1 MKRPK
6 TNFAILGLI
15 MVFSVPIVW
24 NIALISLINNFNLR
38 FCVYSIYVGM
48 ILAVA
53 GFFIISLSHS
63 LILAVGA
70 LFLAFGISRIKAGA
84 YYPPYSFDDPFLS
97 HYTSHFRMV
106 GYLFICIGILLILAS
121 LFNRGKK

>member
-24 NIALISLINNFNLR
+24 NFALIRLINFNLQ
-38 FCVYSIYVGM
+38 FYFYSIIAIM
-48 ILAVA
+48 ILAFV
-53 GFFIISLSHS
+53 GFIIISLSHS
-63 LILAVGA
+63 WTLAAGA
-70 LFLAFGISRIKAGA
+70 VLLAFGISRIMAGA

-97 HYTSHFRMV
+97 HYISHFRMV
-106 GYLFICIGILLILAS
+106 GYLFICIGIPLILAS